1 MRRLYTAHNLD
12 THERLGFLSDSAQ
25 KAMESLLYFL
35 NLYKKDDSATIQHT
49 KSDTHLFTVHNGETW
64 SIKND

>member
-1 MRRLYTAHNLD
+1 MGRLYTAHNLD
-12 THERLGFLSDSAQ
+12 TKERLGFISDSAQ
-25 KAMESLLYFL
+25 QAMESLLYFL

-49 KSDTHLFTVHNGETW
+49 KSDKNLFLVHSGETW